1 MIAVVSSGGPQI
13 GSVNRNRPCGAQSP
27 RRGSGIRRPARIDL
41 TSRPASEVGFSPPAY
56 PVFLPKT
63 GDLALM
69 VFQPKKSYAP
79 DQAWTSVSQTLHS
92 NLAECLWE
100 CSSLVAT

>member
-1 MIAVVSSGGPQI
+1 MRRAIAAAWFSYP
-13 GSVNRNRPCGAQSP
+13 SP
-27 RRGSGIRRPARIDL
+27 REDRPDESVSVHGGL
-41 TSRPASEVGFSPPAY
+41 SPPAY

-79 DQAWTSVSQTLHS
+79 DQAWTSVWQTLHS
-92 NLAECLWE
+92 NLPECLCE
-100 CSSLVAT
+100 CSSRVAV